1 MTNTL
6 TYKSFPKTFP
16 SKCRGTPKK
25 LFQILFI
32 LFVCL
37 FFEVH
42 VALAE
47 TIKLYNPCICP
58 LFNKLL
64 SP

>member
-16 SKCRGTPKK
+16 SKWRGTPKK

-42 VALAE
+42 VALAAFMSGYW
-47 TIKLYNPCICP
+47 IIQFY
-58 LFNKLL
+58 
-64 SP
+64 